1 MGRHEVATYVSA
13 RSVWAIKV
21 LIEATEDQAE
31 LAEEAIAR
39 ALCPDEN
46 HPGYCGVPRTLV
58 KCSLADLD
66 EVERAEWEQ
75 TFDDQRRRAREA
87 GERGVDP

>member
-1 MGRHEVATYVSA
+1 VGRQEVATYVSE

-46 HPGYCGVPRTLV
+46 HPGYCPVPWTLV
-58 KCSLADLD
+58 TCFLGDLN
-66 EVERAEWEQ
+66 EVERADWEQ
-75 TFDDQRRRAREA
+75 TFDDQRRNAREA
-87 GERGVDP
+87 SESGVDP